1 MAYLGVLI
9 SFILIAIAKCV
20 PEPQL
25 DFPKVQGLQNTGSG
39 PEVLINSYTNDK
51 SDVQTKSGTNYRY
64 DRERSERYG
73 PPYDQ
78 SDENDEYQ
86 VKERD
91 NERYNS
97 NYNNQNPS
105 NDPNNVRFPQTN
117 NANDF
122 QNNRNPQVNKIIFL
136 IALE

>member
-1 MAYLGVLI
+1 MANLGVLI
-9 SFILIAIAKCV
+9 FLILIVVVKC
-20 PEPQL
+20 EPQL
-25 DFPKVQGLQNTGSG
+25 DLPKVQGLQNTGSGG

-51 SDVQTKSGTNYRY
+51 SDVQTKSGTNYRFE
-64 DRERSERYG
+64 RERSDRYG

-78 SDENDEYQ
+78 SNENEEYQ

-117 NANDF
+117 NANNF
-122 QNNRNPQVNKIIFL
+122 QSNRNQQVNNLYF
-136 IALE
+136 